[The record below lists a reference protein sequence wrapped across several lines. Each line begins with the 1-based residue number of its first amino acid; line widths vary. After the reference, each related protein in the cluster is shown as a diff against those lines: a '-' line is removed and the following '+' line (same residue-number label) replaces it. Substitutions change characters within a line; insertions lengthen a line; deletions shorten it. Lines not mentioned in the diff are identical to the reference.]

1 MSSFSISPNQPLESP
16 CLALSS
22 QRIRLW
28 ILPILLQFASTR
40 GTAFTCEPLPA
51 SGECGQKKPNPS
63 SESGFGGSCN
73 LRRWSLQS
81 PNERDQAQE
90 DDDADEAKD
99 DAEHHIA
106 PDHHHAHSRA
116 QEQRACNADQSCG
129 DGFSG

>member
-1 MSSFSISPNQPLESP
+1 MSSFPVSPKPALGKPMPCGELSARSP
-16 CLALSS
+16 
-22 QRIRLW
+22 W
-28 ILPILLQFASTR
+28 MPPILLRFASTR

-90 DDDADEAKD
+90 YDDADEAKD

-116 QEQRACNADQSCG
+116 QKQRACNADQSSG